1 MRSCTYAESFG
12 DCLQLRV
19 KGSIAAATVPST
31 KYCEVTTACMYVC
44 AVTKCIMWVMQTL
57 STSTIYCP
65 LVDKVENNNC
75 RQVWACQIWPP
86 KMPLPW
92 GNPGNLSLS
101 GIIAVVTMSVN
112 TCKVAECIIV
122 LSVSSPY
129 FVHHALRRNK
139 TLPYCTLFTWF
150 IIYSSNVTTFSS
162 ESYSHFTVSH
172 H

>member
-1 MRSCTYAESFG
+1 MLSCTYAESFG

-44 AVTKCIMWVMQTL
+44 AVAKCIMWVMQTL

-86 KMPLPW
+86 KMPLPM
-92 GNPGNLSLS
+92 GKSRQPE
-101 GIIAVVTMSVN
+101 SVRDN
-112 TCKVAECIIV
+112 SRCHHVGEHFQGGRAECIIV

-129 FVHHALRRNK
+129 FVHHALCRNK

-150 IIYSSNVTTFSS
+150 II
-162 ESYSHFTVSH
+162 
-172 H
+172 